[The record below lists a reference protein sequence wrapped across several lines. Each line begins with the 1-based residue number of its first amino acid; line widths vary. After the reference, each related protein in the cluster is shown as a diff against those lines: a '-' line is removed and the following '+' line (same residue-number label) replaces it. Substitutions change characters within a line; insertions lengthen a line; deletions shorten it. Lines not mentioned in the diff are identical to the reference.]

1 MIGEKIMVI
10 RKAIS
15 SDVDKIYSLLE
26 GVLRLHANGRP
37 DIFNQSGSKYNHS
50 QILEIIACENTPVFV
65 ADDGGVIGYVFCE
78 ILDQQSGALKS
89 IKTLYI
95 DDLCVDEKAQKK
107 GVGRALYEKAL
118 AFAKEKGCYNLTL
131 NVWAFNEN
139 AIKFY
144 EKLGLTTLKTTL
156 EQIVD

>member
-1 MIGEKIMVI
+1 MVI
-10 RKAIS
+10 RKAIPN
-15 SDVDKIYSLLE
+15 DVDKIYSLLE
-26 GVLRLHANGRP
+26 GVLSLHAKGRP
-37 DIFNQSGSKYNHS
+37 DIFNQCGSKYNRE
-50 QILEIIACENTPVFV
+50 QILNIISCAQTPVFV

-78 ILDQQSGALKS
+78 IKNEQSGALKN

-95 DDLCVDEKAQKK
+95 DDLCVDDKAQKK

-118 AFAKEKGCYNLTL
+118 SFAKESGCYNLTL